1 MSHSIYDLVDVITG
15 DRILAS
21 LKHAQD
27 TNALV
32 RFDVHVN
39 KTPHKVD
46 EDVELIWEVTDGDYL
61 ANKDN
66 TLGYGIDYI
75 TAIFACVVTK
85 SEATL
90 HSKQAVLTGFDSIK
104 VEVDT
109 QSIEGDLY
117 LRDTT
122 NLSLN
127 DFKQT
132 LEQVEIKQILEDWL
146 QPTLCFPKSK

>member
-1 MSHSIYDLVDVITG
+1 MSHSIYDLADIITG
-15 DRILAS
+15 DRVLAS

-32 RFDVHVN
+32 RFDVHAN
-39 KTPHKVD
+39 KTAHKVD
-46 EDVELIWEVTDGDYL
+46 EDVELMWEVTDGDYL
-61 ANKDN
+61 SDKDN

-75 TAIFACVVTK
+75 TAIFTCVVTK
-85 SEATL
+85 SDTTL
-90 HSKQAVLTGFDSIK
+90 HSKQAVLTGIDGIK

-132 LEQVEIKQILEDWL
+132 LEQVEVKQALEDWL